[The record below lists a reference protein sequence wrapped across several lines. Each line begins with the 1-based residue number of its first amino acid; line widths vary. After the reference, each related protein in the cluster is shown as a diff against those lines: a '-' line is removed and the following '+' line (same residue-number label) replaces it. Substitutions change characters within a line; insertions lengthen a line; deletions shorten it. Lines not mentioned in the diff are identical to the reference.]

1 MAIIKSVKSL
11 RGAHVPHRKNT
22 HDFVSEVFNDVDT
35 VTILMQQHMG
45 VPCTPCVK
53 MGDLVK
59 LGDVVGNS
67 DEYFSVP
74 VHATCSGK
82 VLRIIDLTTVSGKL
96 TKAVVIENDKQYTLS
111 ENITIPKINDRAD
124 LVNAVKASGVVGLG
138 GAGFPLHVKLDYKNI
153 QNITKL
159 VINAAECEPYI
170 TSDYR
175 ECMENTQNVID
186 GISAIKKYLNI
197 SDVYIAIETNKPQ
210 AIERFGEMTEDKAG
224 FNVVKLKQ
232 IYPQGAEKSVIY
244 AATGVV
250 VEEGKLPA
258 DCGVLVM
265 NVSTAGF
272 LGKYLKDGI
281 PLVEKRITVDGD
293 CIQSPKNLIVPIGT
307 RIKDVLDYCKIDD
320 EAKKI
325 LMGGPMMGI
334 TVSDIEMPIVKNN
347 NAILAFSSN
356 EIKSKETSSC
366 IRCGRCISTCPMKLM
381 PTSLEK
387 AYDAHDSDELT
398 KLKLNLCM
406 NCGCCTY
413 VCPAK
418 RNLAQK
424 NQLAKGWLRKVA
436 TNK

>member
-1 MAIIKSVKSL
+1 MAIIRSVKSL

-22 HDFVSEVFNDVDT
+22 NDFESQVLKDVKT

-45 VPCTPCVK
+45 IPCAPTVK
-53 MGDLVK
+53 VGDLVK
-59 LGDVVGNS
+59 LGDIVGDS
-67 DEYFSVP
+67 EEYFSVP

-82 VLRIIDLTTVSGKL
+82 VLRIIDLTTVSGKP
-96 TKAVVIENDKQYTLS
+96 TKAVVIENDGEYTLS
-111 ENITIPKINDRAD
+111 ENIKIPKINDRAD
-124 LVNAVKASGVVGLG
+124 LVKAVKASGIVGLG

-170 TSDYR
+170 TADFR

-186 GISAIKKYLNI
+186 GISVVKKLLNI
-197 SDVYIAIETNKPQ
+197 DEVYIAIETNKPA
-210 AIERFGEMTEDKAG
+210 AIEHMAQLTQDKPG

-232 IYPQGAEKSVIY
+232 IYPQGAEKSIIY
-244 AATGVV
+244 AATGIVV
-250 VEEGKLPA
+250 TEGKLPA

-265 NVSTAGF
+265 NVSTAGS

-281 PLVEKRITVDGD
+281 PLVSKRITVDGD
-293 CIQSPKNLIVPIGT
+293 AISSPKNLIVPIGT
-307 RIKDVLDYCKIDD
+307 PIGDVLAHCDVKSDVQ
-320 EAKKI
+320 KV

-334 TVSDIEMPIVKNN
+334 AVSDTEMPIVKNN

-356 EIKSKETSSC
+356 EIKSRETTSC
-366 IRCGRCISTCPMKLM
+366 IRCGRCVSTCPMILM
-381 PTSLEK
+381 PMLLER
-387 AYDAHDSDELT
+387 AYDAKNAEELE

-406 NCGCCTY
+406 NCGCCSFA
-413 VCPAK
+413 CPAK

-424 NQLAKGWLRKVA
+424 NQLAKGFLRKAA
-436 TNK
+436 TRK